1 MLHKF
6 FEPGDWFA
14 AKKYGYGSGMPIA
27 WQGWVLLLSYIAVM
41 AGFAFV
47 MERGDDV
54 AFITAC
60 VGMVAATGLL
70 LWIAK
75 SRTAGG
81 WRWRNG
87 K

>member
-14 AKKYGYGSGMPIA
+14 AKKHGYGSGLPIA
-27 WQGWVLLLSYIAVM
+27 WQGWLLMLSYIAVM
-41 AGFAFV
+41 AGFAYV
-47 MERGDDV
+47 MDGGDDV
-54 AFITAC
+54 TIITAC
-60 VGMVAATGLL
+60 VGMASATGLF

-75 SRTAGG
+75 SRTAGR

-87 K
+87 E

>member
-14 AKKYGYGSGMPIA
+14 AKKFGYGSGLPIA
-27 WQGWVLLLSYIAVM
+27 WQGWVLLIGYIAM
-41 AGFAFV
+41 MGGFAF
-47 MERGDDV
+47 MFERGDEV
-54 AFITAC
+54 GSITSGI
-60 VGMVAATGLL
+60 GMAAATGLF

-81 WRWRNG
+81 WRWRGG